1 MLAKLKK
8 KYIGDWDFY
17 KKYLLLAIPMILQN
31 AITNL
36 VSFLDNIMVGQLGTE
51 QMSGVAI
58 VNQLIFVYN
67 LAIFGAVS
75 AASIFGAQYFGKGNH
90 KGHMYSFRFKLYAT
104 LLVTGG
110 AILLFLT
117 KGSALISL
125 YLTDTVGNGATDL
138 ALQYGLEYLAIMMVG
153 LIPFAVNQSYATNI
167 KETGQTFI
175 PMLASFVAVGTN
187 AILDYLMIF
196 GIGPFPEL
204 GVQGAA
210 LATVI
215 ARYIEALIVVIWAH
229 IHRGKN
235 RYLEGA
241 YTGFGIPLAELKAI
255 LIKGFPLMMNEV
267 VISFKFIGKKF
278 TGYSCLMIVVSGILT
293 DMVPAWPVTEDI
305 LLIAIFGGLI
315 NALAISLCLFANATS
330 GGTDFIAIF
339 LSEKYSIDS
348 WNYIFAGNVVILGIA
363 GALFGWDKAL
373 YSIIFQ
379 YTSTQVLHVLY
390 KRYQKQTLIIVTK
403 RPEDVYEA
411 IAEIT
416 HHDAT
421 LIKGEGC
428 YSKQECDVLYSVVGR
443 DEVSKVVN
451 TVRETDP
458 QAFVNMIRTENLA
471 GRFYQRPN
479 D

>member
-1 MLAKLKK
+1 MKTEVKESIKKILVICFASFLMALNIKSFVRTGGLYPGGATGLALLIQRAADMFLHITIPYTIVNILLNAIPV
-8 KYIGDWDFY
+8 YIG
-17 KKYLLLAIPMILQN
+17 
-31 AITNL
+31 
-36 VSFLDNIMVGQLGTE
+36 
-51 QMSGVAI
+51 
-58 VNQLIFVYN
+58 
-67 LAIFGAVS
+67 
-75 AASIFGAQYFGKGNH
+75 
-90 KGHMYSFRFKLYAT
+90 FR
-104 LLVTGG
+104 
-110 AILLFLT
+110 
-117 KGSALISL
+117 
-125 YLTDTVGNGATDL
+125 
-138 ALQYGLEYLAIMMVG
+138 
-153 LIPFAVNQSYATNI
+153 
-167 KETGQTFI
+167 
-175 PMLASFVAVGTN
+175 
-187 AILDYLMIF
+187 
-196 GIGPFPEL
+196 
-204 GVQGAA
+204 
-210 LATVI
+210 
-215 ARYIEALIVVIWAH
+215 
-229 IHRGKN
+229 
-235 RYLEGA
+235 
-241 YTGFGIPLAELKAI
+241 
-255 LIKGFPLMMNEV
+255 
-267 VISFKFIGKKF
+267 FIGKKF
-278 TGYSCLMIVVSGILT
+278 TMYSCLMIVVSGILT

-379 YTSTQVLHVLY
+379 YTSTQVLHILY

>member
-1 MLAKLKK
+1 MAIYNLIEKYERGNRTGFAFARELKRIFLILLASVIMAVNIKSFIRAGNLIPGGFNGVTLLIQQVGKEFFGLS
-8 KYIGDWDFY
+8 IPFTMVN
-17 KKYLLLAIPMILQN
+17 LLLNAIP
-31 AITNL
+31 
-36 VSFLDNIMVGQLGTE
+36 
-51 QMSGVAI
+51 
-58 VNQLIFVYN
+58 
-67 LAIFGAVS
+67 
-75 AASIFGAQYFGKGNH
+75 
-90 KGHMYSFRFKLYAT
+90 
-104 LLVTGG
+104 
-110 AILLFLT
+110 
-117 KGSALISL
+117 
-125 YLTDTVGNGATDL
+125 
-138 ALQYGLEYLAIMMVG
+138 
-153 LIPFAVNQSYATNI
+153 
-167 KETGQTFI
+167 
-175 PMLASFVAVGTN
+175 
-187 AILDYLMIF
+187 
-196 GIGPFPEL
+196 
-204 GVQGAA
+204 
-210 LATVI
+210 
-215 ARYIEALIVVIWAH
+215 
-229 IHRGKN
+229 
-235 RYLEGA
+235 
-241 YTGFGIPLAELKAI
+241 
-255 LIKGFPLMMNEV
+255 V

-278 TGYSCLMIVVSGILT
+278 TGHSCLMIVVSGILT
-293 DMVPAWPVTEDI
+293 DMVPAWPVPEDI

>member
-1 MLAKLKK
+1 MRTEVKKEEKRILVICLAALLMAANIKTFVRTGGLYPGGATGLTILIQRVGEMFFHVTIPYTVVNLILNAIPV
-8 KYIGDWDFY
+8 YIG
-17 KKYLLLAIPMILQN
+17 
-31 AITNL
+31 
-36 VSFLDNIMVGQLGTE
+36 
-51 QMSGVAI
+51 
-58 VNQLIFVYN
+58 
-67 LAIFGAVS
+67 
-75 AASIFGAQYFGKGNH
+75 
-90 KGHMYSFRFKLYAT
+90 FRY
-104 LLVTGG
+104 
-110 AILLFLT
+110 
-117 KGSALISL
+117 
-125 YLTDTVGNGATDL
+125 
-138 ALQYGLEYLAIMMVG
+138 
-153 LIPFAVNQSYATNI
+153 
-167 KETGQTFI
+167 
-175 PMLASFVAVGTN
+175 
-187 AILDYLMIF
+187 
-196 GIGPFPEL
+196 
-204 GVQGAA
+204 
-210 LATVI
+210 
-215 ARYIEALIVVIWAH
+215 
-229 IHRGKN
+229 
-235 RYLEGA
+235 
-241 YTGFGIPLAELKAI
+241 
-255 LIKGFPLMMNEV
+255 
-267 VISFKFIGKKF
+267 IGKKF
-278 TGYSCLMIVVSGILT
+278 TMYSCLMIVVSGILT

-339 LSEKYSIDS
+339 LSEKYGIDS

-443 DEVSKVVN
+443 DEVNKVVN